1 MGETFSAMR
10 ATVIIDGDCRERF
23 IPLHSAGAKPLADHG
38 VLVGG
43 ISELRT
49 RYEIARPDPTFH
61 LMLYTVDGNGWLA
74 CGGGT
79 VPLATGDLLVVPAG
93 VACHYGLFDQAWDIA
108 WFHLAD
114 QGAWRALRA
123 DRAQVRPASE
133 VTALRPAC
141 DGLLAE
147 ALRDDPPG
155 RRLANLYAEV
165 IAHLLEREVAAVA
178 DPRSLE
184 VRHRLQ
190 ELWAEVG
197 ARPDEAWTVAALAK
211 RVHCSAVHFNR
222 LCARHYGAKPMQM
235 VFRLRMERV
244 ARLLVQTED
253 PLKRIADRVGYR
265 TPFALSDA
273 FKRWCGLR
281 PDEYRSRAR

>member
-1 MGETFSAMR
+1 MGETFPGMR
-10 ATVIIDGDCRERF
+10 ATVLIDGDCRERF
-23 IPLHSAGAKPLADHG
+23 VPLQSAGAKPLADHG
-38 VLVGG
+38 VLLGG
-43 ISELRT
+43 LSELRT
-49 RYEIARPDPTFH
+49 RYEIARSDPTFH
-61 LMLYTVDGNGWLA
+61 LVIYTLCGTGWLERA
-74 CGGGT
+74 AGT
-79 VPLATGDLLVVPAG
+79 VPLAAGSLLVVPAG
-93 VACHYGLFDQAWDIA
+93 VTSRYGLFDQAWDIA

-123 DRAQVRPASE
+123 GQAQVRAASE
-133 VTALRPAC
+133 MLALRPAC
-141 DGLLAE
+141 EGLLAE
-147 ALRDDPPG
+147 ARLEDPGG

-184 VRHRLQ
+184 VRQRLQ
-190 ELWAEVG
+190 DLWAEVG
-197 ARPDEAWTVAALAK
+197 ARPDEAWTVAALAA

-244 ARLLVQTED
+244 ARLLVQTDE
-253 PLKRIADRVGYR
+253 PLKWIADRVGYR

-281 PDEYRSRAR
+281 PEEYRSRAR

>member
-1 MGETFSAMR
+1 MGETFPVMR
-10 ATVIIDGDCRERF
+10 ATVLIDGDCSERF
-23 IPLHSAGAKPLADHG
+23 MPLQSPGAKPLADHG

-43 ISELRT
+43 MSQLRT

-61 LMLYTVDGNGWLA
+61 LMLFTVGGSGWLA
-74 CGGGT
+74 AGGGT
-79 VPLATGDLLVVPAG
+79 VPLATGDLLVVPCG
-93 VACHYGLFDQAWDIA
+93 VPCRYGLFDEAWDIA

-114 QGAWRALRA
+114 QGAWRALR
-123 DRAQVRPASE
+123 D
-133 VTALRPAC
+133 
-141 DGLLAE
+141 DG
-147 ALRDDPPG
+147 PG

-190 ELWAEVG
+190 DLWVEVG
-197 ARPDEAWTVAALAK
+197 ARPDAAWTVAALAA
-211 RVHCSAVHFNR
+211 RLHCSAVHFNR

-235 VFRLRMERV
+235 VFRLRMEQV

-281 PDEYRSRAR
+281 PEEYRSRAR

>member
-1 MGETFSAMR
+1 MGETFPGMR
-10 ATVIIDGDCRERF
+10 LTVLIDGDCRERF
-23 IPLHSAGAKPLADHG
+23 VPMQSAGAKPLADHG
-38 VLVGG
+38 VLLGG
-43 ISELRT
+43 LSELRT
-49 RYEIARPDPTFH
+49 RYEIARPEPAFH
-61 LMLYTVDGNGWLA
+61 LMLYTLGGSGWLEHDH
-74 CGGGT
+74 GT
-79 VPLATGDLLVVPAG
+79 VPLAAGDLLVVPAG
-93 VACHYGLFDQAWDIA
+93 ASSRYGLFDQAWDIA

-114 QGAWRALRA
+114 QGAWRALHGE
-123 DRAQVRPASE
+123 RAQVRPASE
-133 VTALRPAC
+133 LTALRPAC
-141 DGLLAE
+141 EGLLAE
-147 ALRDDPPG
+147 ALREDPRG

-184 VRHRLQ
+184 VRQRLQ

-197 ARPDEAWTVAALAK
+197 ARPDEAWTVAALAA
-211 RVHCSAVHFNR
+211 RLHCSPVHFNR
-222 LCARHYGAKPMQM
+222 LCTRHYGANPMQM

-244 ARLLVQTED
+244 ARLLVQTDE

-281 PDEYRSRAR
+281 PDEYRSRTR